1 MTIRDLE
8 IFIEVVKTKNMSEAA
23 KNLSISQPTVS
34 HAISQIENEYS
45 VRLFDRI
52 SKKLYITDVG
62 LRLYHYAMELLEQF
76 EDIVLYLQG
85 SSKKYNVTLGVSATF
100 GSNFLLQLIE
110 EFEAAFGDI
119 ELRTYIDERKNIVD
133 KIEQGLVDIGI
144 IEGEVI
150 LDNTKSLDFYRDEM
164 VLVTSKEHKF
174 AHRDFVELK
183 DLRREC
189 FVLGELDE
197 ETKKSF
203 LNQLRKEKIPI
214 DIKWVCQNNDMVLN
228 IIQSN
233 AAISLGSKQFLSEE
247 EGICL
252 IPIKDITI
260 ERHFKLLSH
269 TDKFL
274 NEDMTAFINF
284 VDSKFHKESE

>member
-62 LRLYHYAMELLEQF
+62 LRLYHYAMDLLEQF
-76 EDIVLYLQG
+76 EDIVLFLQG
-85 SSKKYNVTLGVSATF
+85 SSKKYAVTLGVSAAF

-110 EFEAAFGDI
+110 EFEANHSDI
-119 ELRTYIDERKNIVD
+119 DIRTYVDERKNIVD
-133 KIEQGLVDIGI
+133 KIEQGLVDLGI
-144 IEGEVI
+144 IESDVI
-150 LDNTKSLDFYRDEM
+150 LTNSKSLDEYHDEM
-164 VLVTSKEHKF
+164 VLVVSKNHKF
-174 AHRDFVELK
+174 AKAGKVTLQELK
-183 DLRREC
+183 GER

-203 LNQLRKEKIPI
+203 LNQLRKEQVPI
-214 DIKWVCQNNDMVLN
+214 DLKWICQNNDMMLN
-228 IIQSN
+228 IIQSGN
-233 AAISLGSKQFLSEE
+233 AISLGSKQFLQAEKDVV
-247 EGICL
+247 L
-252 IPIKDITI
+252 VPIQDITI
-260 ERHFKLLSH
+260 ERHYKLISH
-269 TDKFL
+269 NDKFL
-274 NEDMTAFINF
+274 NDDLTDF
-284 VDSKFHKESE
+284 VNYVHIKFNKE